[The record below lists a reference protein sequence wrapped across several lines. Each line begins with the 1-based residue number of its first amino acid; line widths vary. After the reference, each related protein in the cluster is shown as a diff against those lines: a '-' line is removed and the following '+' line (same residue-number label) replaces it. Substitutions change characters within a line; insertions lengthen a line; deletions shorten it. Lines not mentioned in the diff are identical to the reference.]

1 MLTCCLNFDVYGQMY
16 FYVPITI
23 LKFKVKFNAIQYI
36 VLCIFQESSEDVSK
50 TQEILPD
57 SKFDLSSIN
66 ILDNIVNDFD
76 YGTTVAS
83 TSTDKEAKTTRFI
96 RSTTISKKS
105 ATESAYNDLATT
117 VDSSAI
123 DSASTAALLAAA
135 LSLKSSATTE
145 MPIMSITKKP
155 QKPSGLGSG
164 SLSSFF
170 SSFTIRD

>member
-1 MLTCCLNFDVYGQMY
+1 M
-16 FYVPITI
+16 
-23 LKFKVKFNAIQYI
+23 
-36 VLCIFQESSEDVSK
+36 
-50 TQEILPD
+50 
-57 SKFDLSSIN
+57 
-66 ILDNIVNDFD
+66 NDID

-117 VDSSAI
+117 ADSSAI
-123 DSASTAALLAAA
+123 DSVSTAALLAAA
-135 LSLKSSATTE
+135 LSLKSTATTE

-164 SLSSFF
+164 KLTFLFCASF
-170 SSFTIRD
+170 SIRD